1 MAKKIILLFAATL
14 AGVLLSIL
22 QPIKL
27 KSLGDETLDS
37 NAPNISVSGAALVEE
52 TDSSLTIR
60 YYLRNSAETN
70 RISACGDVYYANDA
84 YAWGCKP
91 VIIPAYAGSIDITYL
106 LASTARSIECSDSVG
121 IRLYV
126 GSGFSF
132 YRHLF
137 SYEKVWHKNPSTE
150 SWNTYNERGC
160 EPPRPLSELQRL

>member
-1 MAKKIILLFAATL
+1 MAKKIILLIAAAF

-27 KSLGDETLDS
+27 KSLGDETLNND
-37 NAPNISVSGAALVEE
+37 APNISISGAEIVEE
-52 TDSSLTIR
+52 TDNSFTIR
-60 YYLRNSAETN
+60 YYLRNSVEGA
-70 RISACGDVYYANDA
+70 RISACGDVYYANDG

-121 IRLYV
+121 IRLYI

-137 SYEKVWHKNPSTE
+137 AYEKVWHKNPGTE
-150 SWNTYNERGC
+150 SWTTYRQRGC
-160 EPPRPLSELQRL
+160 EPPRPLSELLRL